1 MDAETVTD
9 ELKAQRGLS
18 AKAVLENPAY
28 TDAYQIIEDGLV
40 SKWKQ
45 ATTPEERED
54 CHRMLR
60 VLAKFHAVLDSTM
73 RSGKLAEDVIRKRQS
88 FAEKLLKRA

>member
-1 MDAETVTD
+1 MTD

-28 TDAYQIIEDGLV
+28 TDAYQTIEEGLV
-40 SKWKQ
+40 AKWK
-45 ATTPEERED
+45 AAGTPEERED

-60 VLAKFHAVLDSTM
+60 VLAKFHTVLDSTM
-73 RSGKLAEDVIRKRQS
+73 RSGKLAEDVIRHKQS

>member
-1 MDAETVTD
+1 MMTD
-9 ELKAQRGLS
+9 ELKAQRGQS

-28 TDAYQIIEDGLV
+28 LDAYQTIEDGLV

-45 ATTPEERED
+45 ATTPDERED

-88 FAEKLLKRA
+88 FADKLLKRR